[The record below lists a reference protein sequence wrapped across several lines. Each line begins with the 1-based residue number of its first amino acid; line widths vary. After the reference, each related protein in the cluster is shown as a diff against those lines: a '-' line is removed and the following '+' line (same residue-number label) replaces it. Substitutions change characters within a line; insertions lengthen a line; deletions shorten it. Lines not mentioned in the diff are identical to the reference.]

1 MEKTDMQLSGKA
13 VVVGLFGDPVKHSL
27 SPRMQNAAIVA
38 SGLDAA
44 YVPFHVTPTQLSDA
58 VAGVRAMEIRGV
70 NLTIPHKEAACH
82 LVDELDE
89 HAKMIGAINTIVN
102 DGGRLK
108 GYNTDVLGL
117 QNVLK
122 TELEVDIA
130 GRRVLLVGA
139 GGASRAALVALG
151 QARAAW
157 VGIANR
163 TRARAQRLLED
174 LAPNFPGTA
183 FAHYELGPS
192 LATAPPEPVDLLINA
207 TAVGLRDEG
216 FGFPICASVRPGGA
230 VYDMVYAAEPTRLI
244 QGAKALGL
252 AAADG
257 RGMLAAQGE
266 AAFQLW
272 FGTTPGTQVMR
283 RALDQAG

>member
-1 MEKTDMQLSGKA
+1 MHLSGKA

-27 SPRMQNAAIVA
+27 SPRMQNAAIAA
-38 SGLDAA
+38 SGLDAV
-44 YVPFHVTPTQLSDA
+44 YVPFHVTAEQLCDA
-58 VAGVRAMEIRGV
+58 VAGVRAMAIRGV
-70 NLTIPHKEAACH
+70 NLTIPHKEAACR
-82 LVDELDE
+82 LVDDIDP

-102 DGGRLK
+102 DDGRLK

-122 TELEVDIA
+122 TELGVDLA

-163 TRARAQRLLED
+163 TRARAQQLLED

-183 FAHYELGPS
+183 FAHYQLGPS
-192 LATAPPEPVDLLINA
+192 LAGASSEPVDLLINA
-207 TAVGLRDEG
+207 TAVGLRDES
-216 FGFPICASVRPGGA
+216 FGFPICACVRAGGA
-230 VYDMVYAAEPTRLI
+230 VYDMIYAAEPTHLI
-244 QGAKALGL
+244 QEARARGL
-252 AAADG
+252 MAADG

-272 FGTTPGTQVMR
+272 FGTTPAARVMR
-283 RALDQAG
+283 RALDQDE

>member
-1 MEKTDMQLSGKA
+1 MQWSGQT

-27 SPRMQNAAIVA
+27 SPRMQNAAIAA
-38 SGLDAA
+38 SGLNAV
-44 YVPFHVTPTQLSDA
+44 YVPFHVTAAQLCDA
-58 VAGVRAMEIRGV
+58 VAGVRAMAIRGV

-82 LVDELDE
+82 LIDELDE

-102 DGGRLK
+102 DGGHLK

-122 TELEVDIA
+122 TELGVDLA

-163 TRARAQRLLED
+163 TRARAQQLLED

-183 FAHYELGPS
+183 FAHYQLGSS
-192 LATAPPEPVDLLINA
+192 LANAPPEPVDLLINA
-207 TAVGLRDEG
+207 SAVGLQDES
-216 FGFPICASVRPGGA
+216 FGFPICACVRPGGA
-230 VYDMVYAAEPTRLI
+230 VYDMVYAAVPTRLI
-244 QGAKALGL
+244 QSAKERGL
-252 AAADG
+252 VAADG

-272 FGTTPGTQVMR
+272 FGTTPAAQVMR
-283 RALDQAG
+283 RALQEAG

>member
-1 MEKTDMQLSGKA
+1 MQWSGKTI
-13 VVVGLFGDPVKHSL
+13 VVGLFGDPIKHSL
-27 SPRMQNAAIVA
+27 SPRMQNAAIAA

-44 YVPFHVTPTQLSDA
+44 YVPFHVTATRLSDA
-58 VAGVRAMEIRGV
+58 IEGIRAMEVRGI

-89 HAKMIGAINTIVN
+89 NAKMIGAINTIVN
-102 DGGRLK
+102 DRGHLK

-122 TELEVDIA
+122 TELGVDLA
-130 GRRVLLVGA
+130 GCSVLLVGA

-151 QARAAW
+151 QAGAAW

-174 LAPNFPGTA
+174 LAPKFPGTA
-183 FAHYELGPS
+183 FAHYQLGPS
-192 LATAPPEPVDLLINA
+192 LTTAPPKLVDVLINA
-207 TAVGLRDEG
+207 SAVGLQDES
-216 FGFPICASVRPGGA
+216 FGFPIWACVRPGGA
-230 VYDMVYAAEPTRLI
+230 VYDMVYAPGSTRLVHE
-244 QGAKALGL
+244 ARERGL

-257 RGMLAAQGE
+257 LGMLAAQGE
-266 AAFQLW
+266 AAFELW
-272 FGTTPGTQVMR
+272 FGVPPAAQVML
-283 RALDQAG
+283 RALHQAV